1 MKILRLM
8 IAFSLFTGNQ
18 KVNLSLFDV
27 CFRRN
32 RDEAEANVRDLNQRV
47 ANINDKISSL
57 TPKYKRLSEMM
68 EAMIDARAESLRDLP
83 QFDADDIA
91 FWQECDG

>member
-1 MKILRLM
+1 
-8 IAFSLFTGNQ
+8 
-18 KVNLSLFDV
+18 
-27 CFRRN
+27 
-32 RDEAEANVRDLNQRV
+32 
-47 ANINDKISSL
+47 
-57 TPKYKRLSEMM
+57 MM